1 MRIIKFLF
9 VIASIFCY
17 FSCSAQQENQNS
29 VPDSILKNM
38 VNDDLYIDWSN
49 LLKENMTNMALKVYD
64 LEGINKMLEEKHADI
79 SITQVPK
86 EVFTDFKGGVEY
98 YKINSKLE
106 KISKQVTEKYP
117 MMRDFTIE
125 DFSKLKKYCT
135 KCDVVNTRK
144 LLDNIHKN

>member
-1 MRIIKFLF
+1 
-9 VIASIFCY
+9 
-17 FSCSAQQENQNS
+17 
-29 VPDSILKNM
+29 
-38 VNDDLYIDWSN
+38 
-49 LLKENMTNMALKVYD
+49 MALKVYD

-79 SITQVPK
+79 SVPK

-106 KISKQVTEKYP
+106 KISKQVTQKYP